1 MTQVTTIYNKAL
13 ATKNTEIIVNS
24 VIILFV
30 MEIDEVIFSAVVAI
44 NENWAKHAAES
55 EELASTSES
64 SGSGD
69 RAQAA
74 LNGNDLVK
82 MKDDIALQRT
92 QIAAQGDKITAQEEQ
107 IASKREQME
116 TQEDEIKSLKAQ
128 IAAQKVELTEQKKQT
143 DLLVEAVQKMQ
154 ALPSIA
160 SASDSDSLTE

>member
-1 MTQVTTIYNKAL
+1 M
-13 ATKNTEIIVNS
+13 NS

-30 MEIDEVIFSAVVAI
+30 MEIDEKIFSALVAA

-107 IASKREQME
+107 MLKQFKTKGKHETTFDVTIEKERMRLKKFLEFMAME
-116 TQEDEIKSLKAQ
+116 
-128 IAAQKVELTEQKKQT
+128 
-143 DLLVEAVQKMQ
+143 
-154 ALPSIA
+154 
-160 SASDSDSLTE
+160 